1 MRGGGG
7 CKKFNLINPNEYSI
21 LRHIDTK
28 PIDLV
33 KNEYVLIPIIIL
45 LLKKSVMLK
54 FGRSGRS
61 FDFIREGGVGGVDG
75 VGGVWVVVKIAIV
88 CQVKYFL

>member
-1 MRGGGG
+1 M
-7 CKKFNLINPNEYSI
+7 
-21 LRHIDTK
+21 RHIDTK

-61 FDFIREGGVGGVDG
+61 FDFIREGGVGGVC
-75 VGGVWVVVKIAIV
+75 GVWVVVKIAIV

>member
-1 MRGGGG
+1 M
-7 CKKFNLINPNEYSI
+7 
-21 LRHIDTK
+21 RHIDTK

-61 FDFIREGGVGGVDG
+61 FDFIREGGVGGVGG
-75 VGGVWVVVKIAIV
+75 VCGVCGVWVVVKIAIV